1 MSLLQRKDVRGNGAG
16 GPEAQR
22 AVGERGAGAAGRAA
36 PSAPADPELV
46 ERPQRRR
53 FSAEY
58 KLRVLHEADGHG
70 EVNLRAARENLN
82 HADQEGAMRPPARH
96 VAYAPRAR
104 GTGLAIL

>member
-16 GPEAQR
+16 GAGAQR
-22 AVGERGAGAAGRAA
+22 AVDERSAGAAGRAA

-58 KLRVLHEADGHG
+58 KLRVLHKADGHG